1 MKYLASFSLVILFF
15 VVHISYSKSI
25 SKQDDLQK
33 IIIVY
38 GSDTCHFCIDTK
50 TYLKE
55 RKIEFT
61 YYDVDVNLE
70 KQREMVVKL
79 QKADIS
85 LDNLSL
91 PVVDLRGKLIM
102 NGSDFK
108 EFLKKL
114 NTNNSKDENN

>member
-1 MKYLASFSLVILFF
+1 M
-15 VVHISYSKSI
+15 
-25 SKQDDLQK
+25 
-33 IIIVY
+33 
-38 GSDTCHFCIDTK
+38 
-50 TYLKE
+50 
-55 RKIEFT
+55 
-61 YYDVDVNLE
+61 NLE

>member
-50 TYLKE
+50 TYLK
-55 RKIEFT
+55 
-61 YYDVDVNLE
+61 NLH
-70 KQREMVVKL
+70 
-79 QKADIS
+79 
-85 LDNLSL
+85 
-91 PVVDLRGKLIM
+91 IM
-102 NGSDFK
+102 MSM
-108 EFLKKL
+108 
-114 NTNNSKDENN
+114 